1 MATLFTK
8 QHLAAVTHIPDESD
22 VDPELLE
29 QTPGQPNSTQ
39 DYRDSNQDDRF
50 GNRVTNTKGA
60 AYVPK
65 EATELVRWAEKGRA
79 HVALKYAGASI
90 VSWWDEHVT
99 AAVDAGDLDP
109 HDMHTS
115 AYRYAEA
122 KGLLPTPE
130 PVQGKKAALLQRTA
144 ALIFVDPESPE
155 WPAFVETLKTLPQ
168 GSKLKTEDGYTLT
181 KNGDAFEDGDMIF
194 MIDDFESA
202 KDNFMPPVAVVA
214 KDKTFVGV
222 HREDG
227 SWSIRETEEGK
238 AEAEATQV
246 TDAPNGS
253 KAQVIT
259 APDGDTAKAKLH
271 EDLKSKKVT
280 PAEKTDLARPTASAR
295 TAGLPSHV
303 LKVGD
308 KYVHLAPGADAY
320 VAAMDARLVDKQS
333 QATKFYDQNEA
344 SRWAESKPVLDL
356 LLHDGPLHTPV
367 KIVRLVP
374 KP

>member
-1 MATLFTK
+1 MADLFKKRHT
-8 QHLAAVTHIPDESD
+8 AAVTHIPDESD

-29 QTPGQPNSTQ
+29 QTPGQPNSGQ

-60 AYVPK
+60 SVVEK
-65 EATELVRWAEKGRA
+65 EATELVRWSEKGRA

-99 AAVDAGDLDP
+99 AAVESGDLDP

-115 AYRYAEA
+115 AYRYAAE
-122 KGLLPTPE
+122 KGLLPVPE
-130 PVQGKKAALLQRTA
+130 PVVGKKAALLSRVAT
-144 ALIFVDPESPE
+144 LVFVDPESPE

-181 KNGDAFEDGDMIF
+181 KNGDAFEDGDMVF
-194 MIDDFESA
+194 MLDDFESA

-214 KDKTFVGV
+214 ADKTFVGQ

-227 SWSIRETEEGK
+227 SWSVRETPAG
-238 AEAEATQV
+238 EAQALVDAIE
-246 TDAPNGS
+246 DAPNGT
-253 KAQVIT
+253 KAKVIQ
-259 APDGDTAKAKLH
+259 APDGEAAKRELQGGMK
-271 EDLKSKKVT
+271 T
-280 PAEKTDLARPTASAR
+280 PENKTDFVRPTASLR
-295 TAGLPSHV
+295 VAGVPAHV
-303 LKVGD
+303 LKIGD
-308 KYVHLAPGADAY
+308 RYVHLAPGQDAY
-320 VAAMDARLVDKQS
+320 TAATDARLVDKQS

-356 LLHDGPLHTPV
+356 LMSDAPDYTPV
-367 KIVRLVP
+367 RIVRIVP
-374 KP
+374 KS